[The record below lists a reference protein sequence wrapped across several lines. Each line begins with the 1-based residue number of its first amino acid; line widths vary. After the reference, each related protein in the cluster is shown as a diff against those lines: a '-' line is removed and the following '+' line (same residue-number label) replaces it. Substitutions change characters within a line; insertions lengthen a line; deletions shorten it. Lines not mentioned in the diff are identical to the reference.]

1 MSLEA
6 ITSEFQK
13 RAAST
18 APLGASLK
26 MILDDN
32 IVFIDGKGDVN
43 VVSNQDLEADC
54 TITTSLATFMALQS
68 GDLNPMAA
76 VMNGDVTIEGDMMV
90 AMQLQNLI

>member
-6 ITSEFQK
+6 ITGEFQK
-13 RAAST
+13 RAGST

-32 IVFIDGKGDVN
+32 IIFIDGKGDSN
-43 VVSNQDLEADC
+43 VVSNEDTEADC
-54 TITTSLATFMALQS
+54 TIKASMATFNALQS

-76 VMNGDVTIEGDMMV
+76 VMNGDVVIEGDMMV

>member
-13 RAAST
+13 RAGDT

-32 IVFIDGKGDVN
+32 IIYIDGKGDTN
-43 VVSNQDLEADC
+43 VVSNEDGEADC
-54 TITTSLATFMALQS
+54 TISTSMATFNALQS
-68 GDLNPMAA
+68 GDLNPMTA
-76 VMNGDVTIEGDMMV
+76 VMNGDVVIDGDMMV

>member
-13 RAAST
+13 RAEKT
-18 APLGASLK
+18 APLGATLK
-26 MILDDN
+26 MKLDDH
-32 IVFIDGKGDVN
+32 IIYIDGKGDEN
-43 VVSNQDLEADC
+43 VVSNQDIEAEC
-54 TITTSLATFMALQS
+54 MITTSLDTFNALQS

-90 AMQLQNLI
+90 AMQLQNLL